1 MNSGEQQLVTMGAFF
16 TLLTSAAVFLLVI
29 PGGLCVDIIGGDEV
43 APHSRPFMALI
54 LKNEGRKERLLICG
68 GALIKRNWVLT
79 AAHCPVE
86 SSNDS
91 VILGAHSIKR
101 KEKEKQFFK
110 IAKLIRHPC
119 YWPESK
125 EHDLMLLQLKG
136 RAKLNKAVKTIQ
148 LPTSNDDPKP
158 GTVCR
163 VAGWGQTKNNLRK
176 PSETLREVNVTIIS
190 REICNSKKYYQ
201 NNPTITDRMICAG
214 SEKGNRD
221 SCVGDSGGPLICNNV
236 MRGITSFGK
245 KDKCGAIGAPGV
257 YTRLTKQYVQW
268 IKKTIGGD
276 F

>member
-1 MNSGEQQLVTMGAFF
+1 MGAFF
-16 TLLTSAAVFLLVI
+16 TLLTSAAVILLVI
-29 PGGLCVDIIGGDEV
+29 PGGLCVDIIGGAEV
-43 APHSRPFMALI
+43 RPHSRPFMALI
-54 LKNEGRKERLLICG
+54 LRNEGLPICG
-68 GALIKRNWVLT
+68 GALIKPNWVLT
-79 AAHCPVE
+79 AAHCPV
-86 SSNDS
+86 SRDK

-110 IAKLIRHPC
+110 IAKQIRYPC

-136 RAKLNKAVKTIQ
+136 RAKLNKAVKLID

-163 VAGWGQTKNNLRK
+163 VAGWGRTQNHSRK
-176 PSETLREVNVTIIS
+176 TSETLREVNVTIIS
-190 REICNSKKYYQ
+190 RETCNSEKYYR

-214 SEKGNRD
+214 SEKGKRD
-221 SCVGDSGGPLICNNV
+221 SCVGDSGGPLVCNNV

-276 F
+276 L

>member
-1 MNSGEQQLVTMGAFF
+1 MGAFF
-16 TLLTSAAVFLLVI
+16 TLSASAAVILLVI
-29 PGGLCVDIIGGDEV
+29 PGGLCVDIIGGTAV
-43 APHSRPFMALI
+43 KPHSRPFMALI
-54 LKNEGRKERLLICG
+54 IGKKDELICG
-68 GALIKRNWVLT
+68 GALIKPNWVLT

-86 SSNDS
+86 NGRVK

-110 IAKLIRHPC
+110 VAKKIQHPC
-119 YWPESK
+119 YWPGSW
-125 EHDLMLLQLKG
+125 EHDLMLLQLNR
-136 RAKLNKAVKTIQ
+136 RAKINIAVKPID
-148 LPTSNDDPKP
+148 LPTSDGDPKP

-163 VAGWGQTKNNLRK
+163 VAGWGQTQNKNS
-176 PSETLREVNVTIIS
+176 SETLMEVNVTVIS
-190 REICNSKKYYQ
+190 RETCNSAKYYG

-221 SCVGDSGGPLICNNV
+221 ACGGDSGGPLICKNV

-245 KDKCGAIGAPGV
+245 KNKCGAIGAPGV

-276 F
+276 L